1 MALMLRQAPLSL
13 LQNIHNRRLV
23 AVYHHKV
30 ASVLK
35 LSCQWAGPRNFAN
48 FQRII
53 MIRAKVSSGLVTL
66 KLRVP
71 VSQLCSGS
79 AALTTRRLSV
89 PE

>member
-1 MALMLRQAPLSL
+1 
-13 LQNIHNRRLV
+13 
-23 AVYHHKV
+23 
-30 ASVLK
+30 
-35 LSCQWAGPRNFAN
+35 
-48 FQRII
+48 